1 MSVFDSVQ
9 LHSRSRLCSRE
20 RLHAVHPI
28 SRESFF
34 FSFFL
39 LRLKQFLWACLSRL
53 FKADC
58 QPLLLLTPLSFSR
71 QTVNHSLN
79 WLLSPVPGR
88 LSTIALAGSSL
99 LFRADC
105 RPLSL
110 LAALSCPRQT
120 VNHRLYWLLS
130 PVPGRTVNHCLYLLP
145 SSPGGRRCGV
155 LTIAQLPRRRSFM
168 TVPSPVS
175 VSLWRHSLPPVCPGE

>member
-1 MSVFDSVQ
+1 MPGADKLLFLCLFSCLFFFCCCFFKQRKRTQLMSVFDSVQ

-34 FSFFL
+34 SSFFL

-53 FKADC
+53 FKEDC

-120 VNHRLYWLLS
+120 VNHRLY
-130 PVPGRTVNHCLYLLP
+130 
-145 SSPGGRRCGV
+145 
-155 LTIAQLPRRRSFM
+155 
-168 TVPSPVS
+168 
-175 VSLWRHSLPPVCPGE
+175 